1 MWRLLLSILISGFIS
16 NITWSEDVNIL
27 VDIQGVEGELL
38 ENIRANLAL
47 AQPQKHL
54 SSTRLKLLYKQAPQ
68 QIERALQPF
77 GFYSPEITSN
87 LIQILTQENTWQATF
102 QIETGDPVLWNQID
116 IQITGDAALDEAF
129 QQWQKDLPFS
139 SGETFLHAE
148 YENAKKQLL
157 SLAEERGYFQANLIT
172 HQVQVDE
179 KEKQANLTL
188 QFNSG
193 IRYRFGQ
200 LAIKQDFLN
209 QKVIENLTPFKSGDP
224 YLHKQLL
231 SLQNALRNTD
241 YFDNVQINTKKRDQ
255 EYLID
260 LEANIIPQRQVSY
273 RGRVGYGTDTGLRV
287 ALDVPIRYVNE
298 YGHRFIP
305 SAGWSQNKNRYLAN
319 MRYFAPIGKPEEE
332 YIESSLN
339 FKAEDLTSTDL
350 SLNNNTV
357 SGKTR
362 VTDLHFKMNYHQ
374 PRNIG
379 ILHLDEVLSF
389 NYLIEKY
396 ELLPLLFDEETQ
408 RLLKELE
415 ETEGWN
421 LKPLSPDYKVF
432 YVGLGWTYSR
442 SDNALNIN
450 YGEKLSL
457 NLKGAKKGF
466 GSPVTFTQAY
476 LNGIF
481 IRPLFEKGKVILR
494 NEIGYTNVE
503 TLNILDTFKA
513 NDLPKELQFRTGG
526 DRTVRGFKYQAINGD
541 SDSLVGG
548 KHLLTGSVE
557 YEHSFMD
564 TLSAAVFLDVG
575 NVFNS
580 FQNIKLKQSIGT
592 GLRWHSP
599 VGIVRADIAFPI
611 SKDDSGWRFHLVI
624 GPEF

>member
-1 MWRLLLSILISGFIS
+1 MLRLVSILIVCLIS
-16 NITWSEDVNIL
+16 PFCWGEEQIII

-38 ENIRANLAL
+38 DNVRGNLTL

-54 SSTRLKLLYKQAPQ
+54 SPTRLKLLYKQSPQ
-68 QIERALQPF
+68 QIEKALQPF
-77 GFYSPEITSN
+77 GFYNPEITTN
-87 LIQILTQENTWQATF
+87 LIQIPDKENTWQATF
-102 QIETGDPVLWNQID
+102 QINVGEPILWDQID
-116 IQITGDAALDEAF
+116 IQITGDALEDEAF
-129 QQWQKDLPFS
+129 QKWQQDLPFS

-148 YENAKKQLL
+148 YETAKKQLL
-157 SLAEERGYFQANLIT
+157 QLAEDRGYFQANLIT

-188 QFNSG
+188 HFNSG
-193 IRYRFGQ
+193 RRYRFGQ
-200 LAIKQDFLN
+200 LTVKQNFLDE
-209 QKVIENLTPFKSGDP
+209 KVIEHLTPFKSGDP

-231 SLQNALRNTD
+231 SFQNALRNTD
-241 YFDNVQINTKKRDQ
+241 YFENVQVNTKKQDQ

-260 LEANIIPQRQVSY
+260 LDVNIVPQRQISY
-273 RGRVGYGTDTGLRV
+273 RGRLGYGTDTGLRV
-287 ALDVPIRYVNE
+287 ALDAPIRYVND

-305 SAGWSQNKNRYLAN
+305 SVGWSQNKNRFLGN
-319 MRYFAPIGKPEEE
+319 MRYIAPIGKPEEE
-332 YIESSLN
+332 YIESILN
-339 FKAEDLTSTDL
+339 FKAEDLTSSDL
-350 SLNNNTV
+350 SLKDNTI

-362 VTDLHFKMNYHQ
+362 VTDLHLKMNYHH
-374 PRNIG
+374 PRNLG
-379 ILHLDEVLSF
+379 NVHLDEVLSL

-396 ELLPLLFDEETQ
+396 DLLPLLFSESDQ
-408 RLLKELE
+408 QLLKTLE
-415 ETEGWN
+415 GTEGFN
-421 LKPLSPDYKVF
+421 LKPLSPNYKIF
-432 YVGLGWTYSR
+432 YIGLGWTFSR
-442 SDNALNIN
+442 SDNALNISH
-450 YGEKLSL
+450 GEKLSL
-457 NLKGAKKGF
+457 HLKGAMKGA

-481 IRPLFEKGKVILR
+481 IRPLFEKGKMILR
-494 NEIGYTNVE
+494 SEAGYTHVE
-503 TLNILDTFKA
+503 TLNILDTLKA

-526 DRTVRGFKYQAINGD
+526 DRTVRGFKYQEINGD

-575 NVFNS
+575 NVFNK

-599 VGIVRADIAFPI
+599 VGIVRVDIAFPI
-611 SKDDSGWRFHLVI
+611 SKDDQGWRFHLVI